1 MRARLALR
9 QAGQRVE
16 LREVALRAKP
26 AELLAASIKG
36 TVPVLLLPDGGMLE
50 QSLDIMRWALARS
63 DPQGWLSAAPAAEQ
77 ARWIELCDARFK
89 PLLDRYKYPE
99 RFPAEP
105 AQHHREAA
113 CALLLRPLEQ
123 ALALSG
129 AWLFGPQCS
138 LADMAL
144 LPFVRQFAAVDA
156 AWFETQ
162 TEMPAL
168 RAWLQRFVEGDLFK
182 AVMQERLPPW
192 VPGQAPVY
200 G

>member
-9 QAGQRVE
+9 QAGQHVE

-36 TVPVLLLPDGGMLE
+36 TVPVLVLPGGAVLE

-63 DPQGWLSAAPAAEQ
+63 DPQGWLSAAPEAEQ
-77 ARWIELCDARFK
+77 LRWIQLNDTQFK

-99 RFPAEP
+99 RFPEAS
-105 AQHHREAA
+105 ALQYREAA
-113 CALLLRPLEQ
+113 CALLLRPLDD
-123 ALALSG
+123 ALAASQ

-156 AWFETQ
+156 AWFDSQ
-162 TEMPAL
+162 ADMPAL
-168 RAWLQRFVEGDLFK
+168 RAWLQRFVDGVLFK
-182 AVMQERLPPW
+182 AVMQQRLPPW
-192 VPGQAPVY
+192 APGQLPVVC
-200 G
+200 

>member
-26 AELLAASIKG
+26 AELLAASPKG
-36 TVPVLLLPDGGMLE
+36 TVPVLVLPGGELLE

-63 DPQGWLSAAPAAEQ
+63 DPQGWLNAAPEGEQ
-77 ARWIELCDARFK
+77 AGWIQLSDEQFK
-89 PLLDRYKYPE
+89 PLLDRYKYPD
-99 RFPAEP
+99 RFPEEP
-105 AQHHREAA
+105 ASHYREAA

-123 ALALSG
+123 ALAASN

-138 LADMAL
+138 LADIAL

-156 AWFETQ
+156 AWFASQAEL
-162 TEMPAL
+162 PAL
-168 RAWLQRFVEGDLFK
+168 RAWLQRFVDGALFK
-182 AVMQERLPPW
+182 AVMQDRLPPW
-192 VPGQAPVY
+192 TPAQAPVY
-200 G
+200 C